1 MYGLKEGE
9 GYYPWMWP
17 MPGNGVIG
25 KRRVRRLDGYE
36 KASGKAVYGRDIYR
50 PGMLYAKYL
59 RSRYVYARIKRSIP
73 AKRGPRPGQRFVMM
87 IRI

>member
-25 KRRVRRLDGYE
+25 KRRVRHLDGYE
-36 KASGKAVYGRDIYR
+36 KASGRAIYCRNIYR
-50 PGMLYAKYL
+50 PGMLYEKYL
-59 RSRYVYARIKRSIP
+59 RSRYAH
-73 AKRGPRPGQRFVMM
+73 AKILKALGKA
-87 IRI
+87 